1 LRFAQNPRRG
11 ARLTRQDERLGLL
24 RVRRFP
30 GKLDY
35 MKKSV
40 RLGAMAGLAVAASAC
55 AQHSAWL
62 PEARKLV
69 VTPSY
74 VYQDFDEVWL
84 GKNEV
89 GLSGDLWQHAAFL
102 GFDYG
107 ITEDIAVDL
116 TVGWVWSETDA
127 QMPGLGP
134 GADNL
139 TDDGLADTGFG
150 IRKRFIDETDFDI
163 WCIPSLAM
171 RAGGIIA
178 GTYDENFPFS
188 AGDGAYAAEVSLLG
202 GKTIFT
208 GFGWYGD
215 VGYRYRDGVPDD
227 FFGAAGLFVS
237 WKFLSLTAGYRF
249 TEGLSGPDIGEP
261 EFTFPEVKEISQNI
275 EASLGFTD
283 PGGRHYQVFYAHTI
297 DGRNTG
303 KRDIF
308 GAALSL
314 TW

>member
-1 LRFAQNPRRG
+1 MN
-11 ARLTRQDERLGLL
+11 
-24 RVRRFP
+24 
-30 GKLDY
+30 
-35 MKKSV
+35 KSG
-40 RLGAMAGLAVAASAC
+40 RLGAVAGLAVAVSAG
-55 AQHSAWL
+55 AQHSVWL
-62 PEARKLV
+62 PEAQKLV
-69 VTPSY
+69 ITPSY
-74 VYQDFDEVWL
+74 VYQSFDEFWM
-84 GKNEV
+84 GESEV
-89 GLSGDLWQHAAFL
+89 EIDGDLWQHTAFL

-107 ITEDIAVDL
+107 ITEDTAVDL

-127 QMPGLGP
+127 SLLVGL

-139 TDDGLADTGFG
+139 SDDGLADTTFG
-150 IRKRFIDETDFDI
+150 IRQRFIDETDFDI
-163 WCIPSLAM
+163 WWIPSLGV
-171 RAGGIIA
+171 RVGGIIA
-178 GTYDENFPFS
+178 GTYDEDFPFS
-188 AGDGAYAAEVSLLG
+188 AGDGAYGAEVSLLG

-215 VGYRYRDGVPDD
+215 VGYRYRDGDVPDD

-249 TEGLSGPDIGEP
+249 TEGLSGPDVADPG
-261 EFTFPEVKEISQNI
+261 FTFPEVKEISQKV

-283 PGGRHYQVFYAHTI
+283 PGGRYYQLFYAHTF

-308 GAALSL
+308 GGSVSL